1 MNIVCVLLAAA
12 GFVADWSVGP
22 VAEPKG
28 EVDVANCIAEPSAW
42 TEKKAGVAYDPDG
55 SVELIPICT
64 P

>member
-1 MNIVCVLLAAA
+1 M
-12 GFVADWSVGP
+12 
-22 VAEPKG
+22 AEPKG